1 MKFITVLNTVV
12 VAALTFRQYVLAQN
26 VTECAVAGIFNQCLQ
41 NEDTYIKTCIT
52 TDYACLC
59 RWHTVK
65 LSCWNNCP
73 NDVGRATQQSI
84 TTSACAMP
92 GANASSIWS
101 SWTPPTSAVTII
113 PISTHSASATASAT
127 PSIAK
132 SPANTLQV
140 NSGLLIMGA
149 MAAYILH

>member
-1 MKFITVLNTVV
+1 MKFTATLTTTI
-12 VAALTFRQYVLAQN
+12 VAALALGQTVSAQN

-41 NEDTYIKTCIT
+41 NEDTYIKTCIV

-73 NDVGRATQQSI
+73 NEPGRATQQSL
-84 TTSACAMP
+84 TTSHCAMP
-92 GANASSIWS
+92 GANATSIWS

-113 PISTHSASATASAT
+113 PSTTASPSASASATPT
-127 PSIAK
+127 VAK
-132 SPANTLQV
+132 SAASTLTVQQ
-140 NSGLLIMGA
+140 GLFAIGA
-149 MAAYILH
+149 LAAYMVL